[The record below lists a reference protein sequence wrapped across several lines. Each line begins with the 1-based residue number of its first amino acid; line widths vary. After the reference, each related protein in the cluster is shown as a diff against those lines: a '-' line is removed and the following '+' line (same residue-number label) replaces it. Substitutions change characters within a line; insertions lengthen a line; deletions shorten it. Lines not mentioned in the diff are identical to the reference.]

1 MTPTIENALLIAGI
15 GMVGIF
21 IFMAVFYLLILA
33 LDRFLPFQEVKPIV
47 EVSEE
52 SITDEE
58 E

>member
-1 MTPTIENALLIAGI
+1 MTATIEKALLIAGI

-21 IFMAVFYLLILA
+21 IFMALFYLLILA